1 MSVTI
6 KDVAKHAGVGIGT
19 VSRVLNGGNSV
30 RESTKE
36 KVEEAIKALEYT
48 PNQQARRLV
57 TGKSL
62 TIGIIAPF
70 FTSQSVVERLRGIET
85 IIAASNYDMIMFNID
100 SRERLDKYTRQL
112 ATDDKVDGLIV
123 ISMGTE
129 NPEIMRLVDAN
140 IPTIILDAESE
151 TMPNVTIDDV
161 AGGYQATKHLIK
173 LGHVIIGFVSD
184 KLQAELGNHSSDDRF
199 EGYKRALADSN
210 IPFRPELVQTLGY
223 TRQDGYQMGNAI
235 LRQDKRPTAIVAGSD
250 ILAVG
255 ILHSARE
262 IGLEIPYNLSV
273 IGYDDI
279 EMAEFMELTTIRQP
293 LYESGQKAAEML
305 LRLLDN
311 PNVEKEE
318 YLLPTSIV
326 IRGTTAVVPR

>member
-1 MSVTI
+1 MAITI
-6 KDVAKHAGVGIGT
+6 KDVAKRAGVGIGT

-30 RESTKE
+30 SDATKE
-36 KVEEAIKALEYT
+36 KVEAAIIALEYT

-85 IIAASNYDMIMFNID
+85 VIAASDYDMIIFNID
-100 SRERLDKYTRQL
+100 SRERLDKYTSQL
-112 ATDDKVDGLIV
+112 STDDKVDGLIV

-129 NPEIMRLVDAN
+129 NKEIVRLVDAN
-140 IPTIILDAESE
+140 IPTIILDAESA
-151 TMPNVTIDDV
+151 TMSNVTIDDV
-161 AGGYQATKHLIK
+161 AGGYKATKHLIK
-173 LGHVIIGFVSD
+173 LGHAIIGFVSD
-184 KLQAELGNHSSDDRF
+184 RLEAELGNHSSDDRF

-210 IPFRPELVQTLGY
+210 IPFRPELVQTIGY

-235 LRQDKRPTAIVAGSD
+235 LRQENRPTAIVAGSD

-279 EMAEFMELTTIRQP
+279 EMAEFMDLTTIRQP
-293 LYESGQKAAEML
+293 LYESGRKAAEML
-305 LRLLDN
+305 LRLLNN
-311 PNVEKEE
+311 PSSEKEE
-318 YLLPTSIV
+318 YLLSTSVV

>member
-6 KDVAKHAGVGIGT
+6 KDVAKRAGVGIGT

-62 TIGIIAPF
+62 TVGIIAPF
-70 FTSQSVVERLRGIET
+70 FTSQSVVERLRGIES

-100 SRERLDKYTRQL
+100 SRNRLDKYTRQL
-112 ATDDKVDGLIV
+112 VSDDKVDGLIV

-129 NPEIMRLVDAN
+129 NEEIARLVTAR
-140 IPTIILDAESE
+140 IPTVILDAESE
-151 TMPNVTIDDV
+151 TMSNVTIDDV
-161 AGGYQATKHLIK
+161 VGGYKATRHLIK

-199 EGYKRALADSN
+199 EGYKQALADSK
-210 IPFRPELVQTLGY
+210 IPFRPELVQTLGN
-223 TRQDGYQMGNAI
+223 TRQDGYQMGNSI
-235 LRQDKRPTAIVAGSD
+235 LRQENRPTAIVAGSD
-250 ILAVG
+250 VLAVG
-255 ILHSARE
+255 IMQAARE
-262 IGLEIPYNLSV
+262 RGLEIPYNLSI

-279 EMAEFMELTTIRQP
+279 EMAEFMDLTTIRQP
-293 LYESGQKAAEML
+293 LYESGKKAAEML
-305 LRLLDN
+305 LRLLNN
-311 PNVEKEE
+311 PELEKEE
-318 YLLPTSIV
+318 YLLPTSVV
-326 IRGTTAVVPR
+326 IRGSTAVVPR